1 MPPGEMPETEKPVLK
16 YNLAAI
22 DELSAL
28 TSDDISLLNSRISN
42 KHYKAGESIF
52 LPEDPCRGL
61 YFVEQGLIAVR
72 KVDNEGRTAVVRLAF
87 KGDTLGYR
95 PMLAKED
102 HRASADV
109 IKDASI
115 CFLDTKTTL
124 DILHGNPE
132 LGLKFLERTAKA
144 LGEVEERFFE
154 VAALNVRIRLV
165 HLLFLLND
173 RFGRISS
180 DGMLILEL
188 PLNRRDMA
196 SMIGAQP
203 ESVSRTIHDL
213 QEEGLAN
220 FSGRNVHVPVYDR
233 LVSELHAGLNG

>member
-1 MPPGEMPETEKPVLK
+1 MSDSEKPVLK
-16 YNLAAI
+16 YDLAAI

-28 TSDDISLLNSRISN
+28 TDENIELFNSKVTCKR
-42 KHYKAGESIF
+42 YKAGQTIF
-52 LPEDPCRGL
+52 MQDDACEGL

-72 KVDNEGRTAVVRLAF
+72 KVDREGRTAVVRLGF

-95 PMLAKED
+95 PMLAKEH

-109 IKDASI
+109 IKAATV
-115 CFLDTKTTL
+115 CFIHSKTML
-124 DILHGNPE
+124 DILYHNPD
-132 LGLKFLERTAKA
+132 LGMKFLERTAKA
-144 LGEVEERFFE
+144 LGDVEERFFE

-165 HLLFLLND
+165 HLLLLLYN

-188 PLNRRDMA
+188 PLTRRDMA

-213 QEEGLAN
+213 QAEGLAN
-220 FSGRNVHVPVYDR
+220 FSGRNVHVPQYDR
-233 LVSELHAGLNG
+233 LVEELHSGLNA

>member
-1 MPPGEMPETEKPVLK
+1 MSDSEKPVLK
-16 YNLAAI
+16 YDLAAI

-28 TSDDISLLNSRISN
+28 TDENIELFNSKVTCKR
-42 KHYKAGESIF
+42 YKAGQTIF
-52 LPEDPCRGL
+52 MQDDACEGL

-72 KVDNEGRTAVVRLAF
+72 KVDREGRTAVVRLGF

-95 PMLAKED
+95 PMLAKEH

-109 IKDASI
+109 IKAATV
-115 CFLDTKTTL
+115 CFIDSKTML
-124 DILHGNPE
+124 DILYHNPD
-132 LGLKFLERTAKA
+132 LGMKFLERMAKA
-144 LGEVEERFFE
+144 LGDVEERFFE

-165 HLLFLLND
+165 HLLLLLYN

-188 PLNRRDMA
+188 PLTRRDMA

-213 QEEGLAN
+213 QAEGLAN
-220 FSGRNVHVPVYDR
+220 FSGRNVHVPQYDR
-233 LVSELHAGLNG
+233 LVEELHSGLNA

>member
-1 MPPGEMPETEKPVLK
+1 MSEIEKPVLK
-16 YNLAAI
+16 YNLATI

-28 TSDDISLLNSRISN
+28 TGEDILLLNSRITSRV
-42 KHYKAGESIF
+42 YQVGETIF
-52 LPEDPCRGL
+52 MQEDDCKGL
-61 YFVEQGLIAVR
+61 YFIEQGLVAVR
-72 KVDNEGRTAVVRLAF
+72 KVDSEGRTAVVRLAF

-95 PMLAKED
+95 PMLAREN
-102 HRASADV
+102 HRASADI
-109 IKDASI
+109 IKKSTV
-115 CFLDTKTTL
+115 CFLDTQTIL
-124 DILHGNPE
+124 EILHGNPD
-132 LGLKFLERTAKA
+132 LGMKFLERTAKA

-165 HLLFLLND
+165 HLLLLLND
-173 RFGRISS
+173 RFGRISD

-188 PLNRRDMA
+188 PLSRRDMA

-213 QEEGLAN
+213 QKEGLAN

-233 LVSELHAGLNG
+233 LVDELHVGLNG

>member
-1 MPPGEMPETEKPVLK
+1 MSDSEKPVLK
-16 YNLAAI
+16 YDLAAI

-28 TSDDISLLNSRISN
+28 TDENIELFNSKVTCKR
-42 KHYKAGESIF
+42 YKAGQTIF
-52 LPEDPCRGL
+52 MQDDACEGL

-72 KVDNEGRTAVVRLAF
+72 KVDREGRTAVVRLGF

-95 PMLAKED
+95 PMLAKEH

-109 IKDASI
+109 IKAATV
-115 CFLDTKTTL
+115 CFIDSKTML
-124 DILHGNPE
+124 DILYHNPD
-132 LGLKFLERTAKA
+132 LGMKFLERTAKA
-144 LGEVEERFFE
+144 LGDVEERFFE

-165 HLLFLLND
+165 HLLLLLYN

-188 PLNRRDMA
+188 PLTRRDMA

-213 QEEGLAN
+213 QAEGLAN
-220 FSGRNVHVPVYDR
+220 FSGRNVHVPQYDR
-233 LVSELHAGLNG
+233 LVEELHSGLNA